1 MSTWPRVES
10 NLLFSLSIF
19 FFLNPAHP
27 LSTADQNR
35 AGKIHL
41 FVHAIV
47 IFAKKVKGT

>member
-10 NLLFSLSIF
+10 NLLFSLS
-19 FFLNPAHP
+19 FFLFNPAHP

-47 IFAKKVKGT
+47 TFAEKVKGT